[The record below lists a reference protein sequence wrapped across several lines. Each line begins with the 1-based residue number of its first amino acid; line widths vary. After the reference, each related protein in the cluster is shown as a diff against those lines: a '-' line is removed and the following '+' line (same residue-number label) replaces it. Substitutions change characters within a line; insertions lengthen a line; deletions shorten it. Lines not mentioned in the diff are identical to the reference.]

1 MKNIHKLK
9 KELKTKAQAL
19 RETKARL
26 KEEQRNG
33 SGYKASTM
41 QIGLLNLKRDYRHH
55 HIAYCELRGRTR
67 EQIEKYCRHNNKPN
81 ENTIFSIKEQYAWEV
96 EMGDLTNEA

>member
-9 KELKTKAQAL
+9 AELKTKAQTI
-19 RETKARL
+19 RETRARL

-55 HIAYCELRGRTR
+55 HIAYSELRGRTR
-67 EQIEKYCRHNNKPN
+67 EQIEQYCRNDNKPC

-96 EMGDLTNEA
+96 ELEIPTNEA